1 MKTEFVTKWKR
12 NFPESYPIG
21 YELKWIYGKRWFRIH
36 SLPESKR
43 YAENEEE
50 YQIIYKRQNQIIQ
63 DLLGANSKVILSFG
77 LYTDDITNNNYEEIT
92 EFGEFEKV
100 DTLELHKINP
110 EEYEDEYYYDVYIK
124 ETTWEINKRND
135 ILKSI
140 ADDEIKMMII
150 SFDKNR
156 IINPYDG
163 GMDIILESEIKR
175 DIYKSKYRDWLS
187 NHPEGL

>member
-1 MKTEFVTKWKR
+1 MKNEFTSIWKSK
-12 NFPESYPIG
+12 FPESYPIG
-21 YELKWIYGKRWFRIH
+21 YELKWIYDKRWFRVH

-63 DLLGANSKVILSFG
+63 DILGYHSRVVLSFG
-77 LYTDDITNNNYEEIT
+77 LYSNDLTNNNYKEIT

-110 EEYEDEYYYDVYIK
+110 EEYEDEYYFDVYAK
-124 ETTWEINKRND
+124 ESTWETNKRND

-140 ADDEIKMMII
+140 ADDEIRMMII
-150 SFDKNR
+150 SFEKNR

-163 GMDIILESEIKR
+163 GMDLILESEIKR
-175 DIYKSKYRDWLS
+175 DYYKSKYKEWLS
-187 NHPEGL
+187 KHPEGL

>member
-1 MKTEFVTKWKR
+1 MSNSFVKRWKKK
-12 NFPESYPIG
+12 FPESYPIG
-21 YELKWIYGKRWFRIH
+21 YELKWIYNKRWFRIH

-43 YAENEEE
+43 YAENEVE

-63 DLLGANSKVILSFG
+63 DILGDNPKVILSFG
-77 LYTDDITNNNYEEIT
+77 LYTDDITNSNYKEIT

-124 ETTWEINKRND
+124 EATWETNKRND

-140 ADDEIKMMII
+140 ADDEIRMMII

-175 DIYKSKYRDWLS
+175 DIYKSKYKDWLS

>member
-1 MKTEFVTKWKR
+1 V
-12 NFPESYPIG
+12 
-21 YELKWIYGKRWFRIH
+21 
-36 SLPESKR
+36 
-43 YAENEEE
+43 E

-63 DLLGANSKVILSFG
+63 DILGDNPKVILSFG
-77 LYTDDITNNNYEEIT
+77 LYTDDITNSNYKEIT

-124 ETTWEINKRND
+124 ETTWETNKRND

-140 ADDEIKMMII
+140 ADDEIRMMII

-175 DIYKSKYRDWLS
+175 DIYKSKYKDWLS